1 MLYAFTVHVDNFMD
15 EIRPPI
21 DRRSNRFM
29 DQLRVFM
36 RSKQLAYRTEKAY
49 CHWIRRFI
57 YFHGKRHPRDL
68 GAREVELFL
77 EYLGAEKNVAANT
90 QKSALNALVFLYHQF
105 YSRDLGTLKYG
116 YTRKPH
122 QLPTVLSHD
131 EVTRVLSTL
140 KGTHRLALSLMYGSG
155 LRVSETV
162 RLRVQDVDLKSRYIV
177 VRESKGGKSRRTIL
191 PSALV
196 PRLETQLS
204 FVANQHEQDLTD
216 GLGSVYLPAALA
228 RKYPR
233 AEFELGWQYVFP
245 AASHTVDPRSQIL
258 RRHHIGEQ
266 QLQRAMRNAVKKLG
280 IIKKASCHSLRH
292 SFATRLLEQGVD
304 LRNIQEV
311 LGHSDIATTQIY
323 THVVG
328 VHERGMLSPVDY

>member
-1 MLYAFTVHVDNFMD
+1 
-15 EIRPPI
+15 
-21 DRRSNRFM
+21 M

-36 RSKQLAYRTEKAY
+36 RGKQLAYRTEKAY
-49 CHWIRRFI
+49 WHWIRRFI

-116 YTRKPH
+116 YTRKPRR
-122 QLPTVLSHD
+122 LPTVLTHE

-140 KGTHRLALSLMYGSG
+140 MGTHRLALSLMYGSG

-162 RLRVQDVDLKSRYIV
+162 RLRVQDVDLISQYIV
-177 VRESKGGKSRRTIL
+177 VGETKGGKSRRTIL
-191 PSALV
+191 PSASV
-196 PRLETQLS
+196 PRLKTQLS

-216 GLGSVYLPAALA
+216 GLGSVYLPAALV

-245 AASHTVDPRSQIL
+245 AASHSVDPRSQIL

-304 LRNIQEV
+304 LRNIQEA
-311 LGHSDIATTQIY
+311 LGHKTLRLRKSTPMSSEY
-323 THVVG
+323 MS
-328 VHERGMLSPVDY
+328 EEC